1 LIPVRA
7 GIILRRMK
15 ANAALARLE
24 KLRLAC
30 APAAAAE
37 KLLLLRILAKTRL
50 GSTASVLRLHE
61 ILCWM
66 RAYPDDR
73 KVLAAVAA
81 ALEGFAARRDLRR
94 FRAQLDDSGIA
105 GTTIRYAFFWP
116 MARWLAARW
125 PQRLRFD
132 RDDDEAGD
140 RLRAA
145 FPTLLPPLQAEG
157 AKRSECSPC
166 EILDGLR
173 GSLTDAVFFLHGIER
188 MPGDNRVRETFH
200 DVLEMPYVLDPA
212 PGSPSRTLAR
222 WPKARVAFSRSTP
235 ERGRPDLRRELGRP
249 PVAVR
254 AMTGAGARQL
264 IDLAREAMVTRSR
277 DLDAFTWGNPRDV
290 HLVDDGEGLAFA
302 FIGAVPERRL
312 PLPAMYGYLAL
323 RNGVPIAYGQVDAL
337 LGGASIAFNLFE
349 TFRGGEAAFCFARLL
364 AATRALLGAAAFSIE
379 PYQLGHKNEEG
390 LASGSW
396 WFYYKLGF
404 RPRDPAV
411 KKIVASELARARKR
425 PAHRSSE
432 ATLEKLARAHL
443 YWEPVRGKRSLLP
456 LVPSLGLRLPALS
469 GDEAVAIARQ
479 RVGLRSL
486 AGWRVDER
494 NALRVLA
501 PLIAA
506 LPGIEAWTAAERQA
520 AVVVVRA
527 KGGWR
532 DVDFA
537 QRLSAHPRL
546 GAAMASCISRR
557 LGSP

>member
-1 LIPVRA
+1 
-7 GIILRRMK
+7 MK
-15 ANAALARLE
+15 ANAALAGLE
-24 KLRLAC
+24 KLRLDY
-30 APAAAAE
+30 APAAAAG
-37 KLLLLRILAKTRL
+37 KLQLVQLLTRARL
-50 GSTASVLRLHE
+50 GSAASVLRLHE

-66 RAYPDDR
+66 RTYPDDR
-73 KVLAAVAA
+73 KVLAAVSA
-81 ALEGFAARRDLRR
+81 ALDGFAARSDLRH
-94 FRAQLDDSGIA
+94 FRGRLVDSGIA

-145 FPTLLPPLQAEG
+145 LPALLPPLQAEG
-157 AKRSECSPC
+157 AKRSERSPY
-166 EILDGLR
+166 EILDRLR
-173 GSLTDAVFFLHGIER
+173 GSLTDAAVFLQGIER

-200 DVLEMPYVLDPA
+200 DVLEMPYILDPA

-222 WPKARVAFSRSTP
+222 WRRARVAFTKLPP
-235 ERGRPDLRRELGRP
+235 ERGRPDLRRELARS

-254 AMTGAGARQL
+254 AIAGAGARQL

-290 HLVDDGEGLAFA
+290 HLVDDGRGLAFA

-364 AATRALLGAAAFSIE
+364 AATRSLLGAEAFSIE
-379 PYQLGHKNEEG
+379 PYQLGHGNEEG
-390 LASGSW
+390 IASGSW

-404 RPRDPAV
+404 RPGDPV
-411 KKIVASELARARKR
+411 VQRIVASELARMKKR

-432 ATLEKLARAHL
+432 ATLGKLARGHL

-469 GDEAVAIARQ
+469 NDEAVAIARQ
-479 RVGLRSL
+479 RLGLRSL
-486 AGWRVDER
+486 AGWRADER

-501 PLIAA
+501 PVIAA

-527 KGGWR
+527 KGGRR
-532 DVDFA
+532 DVEFA
-537 QRLSAHPRL
+537 QWLSAHPRL
-546 GAAMASCISRR
+546 GRAMASLISGRFRR
-557 LGSP
+557 S